1 VERERRSKTLVCASE
16 VAAVVPPDPERRD
29 RRPAAAAALCQSRL
43 LSDPQAL
50 KTALQQFA
58 REQGFDAFGVTRP
71 QTDALA
77 KRRFTEFI
85 AGGEHGD
92 MDWLAEN
99 ADRRV
104 DPAVLWPDA
113 RSVIMLG
120 MNYGP
125 DWDPR
130 AVHQRSDRGA
140 ISVYAHCDNDY
151 HDVIKK
157 RLKVI
162 ARWLIATAGGDLKV
176 FVDTAP
182 VMEKPLSQAAGLG
195 WQGKHTNL
203 VSRDFGSWL
212 FLGAIFTTLDLPYDD
227 ATPETCGTC
236 HACLDACPTD
246 AFSAPFKLDARKCIS
261 YLTIEHKG
269 PIPRDLRARMGNR
282 IYGCDDCLAAC
293 PWNKF
298 AQAGR
303 DAKLA
308 ARAQLREPPLQ
319 ELARLDDAAFRA
331 LFAKTA
337 VKRTG
342 RDRFVRNVLIA
353 IGNSNEPA
361 LAIEAARLLDDT
373 SPLVRGAAVWALG
386 RLLPRADFDALAS
399 ENSARETDLDV
410 QQEWAAISDVTAGP
424 APGLHLPSET

>member
-1 VERERRSKTLVCASE
+1 LTD
-16 VAAVVPPDPERRD
+16 PP
-29 RRPAAAAALCQSRL
+29 ALKAALR
-43 LSDPQAL
+43 
-50 KTALQQFA
+50 QFA

-71 QTDALA
+71 QTTELA
-77 KRRFTEFI
+77 RRRFSEFI

-92 MDWLAEN
+92 MDWLAAH
-99 ADRRV
+99 ADRRI
-104 DPAVLWPDA
+104 DPNVLWPDA

-125 DWDPR
+125 DWDPL
-130 AVHQRSDRGA
+130 AVHGQRDRGA
-140 ISVYAHCDNDY
+140 ISVYAHCDSDY

-212 FLGAIFTTLDLPYDD
+212 FLGAIFTTLDLPVDD
-227 ATPETCGTC
+227 AGPQSCGSC
-236 HACLDACPTD
+236 RACLDACPTN
-246 AFSAPFKLDARKCIS
+246 AFPSPFTLDARKCIS

-282 IYGCDDCLAAC
+282 IYGCDDCLAVC

-308 ARAQLREPPLQ
+308 ARAQLRAPSLQ
-319 ELARLDDAAFRA
+319 DLVRLDDAAFRA

-353 IGNSNEPA
+353 IGNSGEAA
-361 LAIEAARLLDDT
+361 LAAEVERLLDDA

-386 RLLPRADFDALAS
+386 ILLPRAQFAALAI
-399 ENSARETDLDV
+399 ARRDSETDADV
-410 QQEWAAISDVTAGP
+410 RQEWTAFFDVPPHGSTVESTP
-424 APGLHLPSET
+424 EPSVGADGSTGRDPRERRA